1 MQTLAPL
8 GGLAAA
14 GTVCSL
20 AALGVAGFF
29 GRGSDDG
36 DDLADIARR
45 LDARE
50 DPDAIA
56 RRLDDLEAALD
67 DLAAEAD
74 LDRHLRDPPAV
85 DATSVEKAEALARA
99 VEGDRLSMYPP
110 RTGDS
115 DADGAVASAATR
127 LQRDRTP
134 SSPAARRLL
143 DAAAAPDRADPDEL
157 ETALE
162 RAVSALDR
170 QRSLERA
177 VSEIPDDRSVT
188 PGDARRARD
197 HLDRADGEV
206 AAGVRQLV
214 EEVAESDAS
223 DESGSDES
231 GSDQSGNDERD
242 GEGVQSVAA
251 AVRREQRPES
261 AVAKRMLD
269 RLASPGIGDLRAA
282 LDTAV
287 EQLDAAST
295 TQSIVAEL
303 DREEVGELADGVA
316 DRLDG
321 RSGPVAD
328 ALGERVGDLRGMVDR
343 ADDSNAVIPYAAR
356 NELRFYDRTLLDRLD
371 EEGGAAANES
381 AGGMFGDDPFGEENG
396 GESANGGENAAESGA
411 AADERIASVTDRR
424 DEFEDRYVDGRR
436 DHNHS
441 IPLHFLSLVDA
452 LREDAEEAASVGDDA
467 RATGLAAA
475 ADETLDYVESLY
487 ERNEYSVMLRR
498 LRG

>member
-1 MQTLAPL
+1 MQTLVPL

-67 DLAAEAD
+67 DLAAEAN

-99 VEGDRLSMYPP
+99 VEGDRLSMRPP

-127 LQRDRTP
+127 LRRDRTP

-143 DAAAAPDRADPDEL
+143 DAAAAPDRTDPDEL

-162 RAVSALDR
+162 RAAAALDR
-170 QRSLERA
+170 QRALERA

-197 HLDRADGEV
+197 HLDRADGDL
-206 AAGVRQLV
+206 AAGLRQLV
-214 EEVAESDAS
+214 EEVAESDERDAS

-231 GSDQSGNDERD
+231 GSDERD
-242 GEGVQSVAA
+242 DEGVQSVAA

-303 DREEVGELADGVA
+303 DREEVGGLADDVA
-316 DRLDG
+316 DQLDG

-381 AGGMFGDDPFGEENG
+381 AGGMFGDDPFEESG
-396 GESANGGENAAESGA
+396 GESANGGENAAESGTGV
-411 AADERIASVTDRR
+411 DERIASVADRR

>member
-1 MQTLAPL
+1 MQTLVPL
-8 GGLAAA
+8 GGLAVA

-29 GRGSDDG
+29 GRGSDDE

-67 DLAAEAD
+67 DLAGDAD

-99 VEGDRLSMYPP
+99 VEGDRLSVRPP

-115 DADGAVASAATR
+115 DADGAVATAATG

-143 DAAAAPDRADPDEL
+143 DAVAAPDRADPDEL
-157 ETALE
+157 EAALERAVAALDRQRALE
-162 RAVSALDR
+162 RAVS
-170 QRSLERA
+170 E
-177 VSEIPDDRSVT
+177 VPDDRAVT
-188 PGDARRARD
+188 PGDARRAAD
-197 HLDRADGEV
+197 HLDRADGDV
-206 AAGVRQLV
+206 AAGLRQLV
-214 EEVAESDAS
+214 EEVAAADENDESDAS
-223 DESGSDES
+223 DESGSDE
-231 GSDQSGNDERD
+231 RD
-242 GEGVQSVAA
+242 DEGVQSVAA

-303 DREEVGELADGVA
+303 DPEEVAELADSVA

-328 ALGERVGDLRGMVDR
+328 ALDERVGDLRGMADR
-343 ADDSNAVIPYAAR
+343 ADDSNAVIPYAVR

-371 EEGGAAANES
+371 ESSGSVGETGGD
-381 AGGMFGDDPFGEENG
+381 GMFGDDAFGDGADTDEG
-396 GESANGGENAAESGA
+396 ANESGTG
-411 AADERIASVTDRR
+411 ADERIASVADRR
-424 DEFEDRYVDGRR
+424 EEFEDRYVDGRR

-475 ADETLDYVESLY
+475 ADETLDHVEKLY

>member
-1 MQTLAPL
+1 MQTLVPI
-8 GGLAAA
+8 GGLAVA

-29 GRGSDDG
+29 GRGSDDE
-36 DDLADIARR
+36 DDLTDIARR

-56 RRLDDLEAALD
+56 RRLDDLDAALD
-67 DLAAEAD
+67 DLAGDAD
-74 LDRHLRDPPAV
+74 LDRHLRDAPAV

-99 VEGDRLSMYPP
+99 VEGDRLSVRPP
-110 RTGDS
+110 RTSDS
-115 DADGAVASAATR
+115 DGDGAVATAATR

-143 DAAAAPDRADPDEL
+143 DAVAAPDRADPDEL
-157 ETALE
+157 ETTLERAVAALDRQRALE
-162 RAVSALDR
+162 RAVS
-170 QRSLERA
+170 E
-177 VSEIPDDRSVT
+177 VPDDRAVT
-188 PGDARRARD
+188 PGDARRAAD
-197 HLDRADGEV
+197 HLDRADGDV
-206 AAGVRQLV
+206 AAGVQQLV
-214 EEVAESDAS
+214 ETVAEADERDERDASDESES

-231 GSDQSGNDERD
+231 DEC
-242 GEGVQSVAA
+242 VQSVAA
-251 AVRREQRPES
+251 DVRREQRPES

-303 DREEVGELADGVA
+303 DREEVGELADDVA

-343 ADDSNAVIPYAAR
+343 ADDSNAVIPYAVR

-371 EEGGAAANES
+371 ESSGS
-381 AGGMFGDDPFGEENG
+381 AGASDGDGMFGDDPFGEESG
-396 GESANGGENAAESGA
+396 DGENGDESGTG
-411 AADERIASVTDRR
+411 ADERIASVADRR
-424 DEFEDRYVDGRR
+424 EEFEDRYVDGRR

-475 ADETLDYVESLY
+475 ADETLDYVENLY